1 MDGVVVANK
10 WMGGWK
16 DGWIDELK
24 KLKGRTKIALYAT
37 ANSKTAKQQN
47 NKTTKQP
54 NKPIKN
60 QFQVVQF
67 KLTDSAIHGSF
78 RFGFSYESSDYT
90 PAKVGT
96 KLNLA
101 SVRSAQ

>member
-1 MDGVVVANK
+1 MRAVGVVWDMDGVVVANK

-47 NKTTKQP
+47 NKTTKQQ
-54 NKPIKN
+54 NSTVTI
-60 QFQVVQF
+60 
-67 KLTDSAIHGSF
+67 SSF
-78 RFGFSYESSDYT
+78 RLSSRRAGRRWRGCSAAA
-90 PAKVGT
+90 PAPVGE
-96 KLNLA
+96 
-101 SVRSAQ
+101 R